1 MTSKLANPVIRELT
15 SHQNVVI
22 TMTEVGITY
31 KVKYKRE
38 KRFLRWDQIF
48 AASILFEENLIP
60 TEILKIATDK
70 VLHEVGYKR

>member
-1 MTSKLANPVIRELT
+1 
-15 SHQNVVI
+15 
-22 TMTEVGITY
+22 MTEVGITY